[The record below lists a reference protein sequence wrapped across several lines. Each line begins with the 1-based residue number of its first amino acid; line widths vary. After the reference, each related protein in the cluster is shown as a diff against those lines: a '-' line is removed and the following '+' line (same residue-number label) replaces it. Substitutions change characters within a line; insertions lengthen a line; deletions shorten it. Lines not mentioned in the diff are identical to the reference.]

1 MLWPIDVL
9 PAQSA
14 LLPELRPGW
23 DRPRDTVLNRL
34 RVFTSAIIARLGHRG
49 GQEREP
55 DVILSEKSAAH
66 RGSAMEGMRT
76 ITACFARVPRRCMSR
91 PYMHFLLMFH
101 EVRQISKARNQ
112 LAVNSG
118 SESGTGIG
126 VVAGFATV

>member
-1 MLWPIDVL
+1 MTW
-9 PAQSA
+9 S
-14 LLPELRPGW
+14 W
-23 DRPRDTVLNRL
+23 L

-49 GQEREP
+49 GQEGEP

-101 EVRQISKARNQ
+101 RFGKSAK
-112 LAVNSG
+112 LATSYM
-118 SESGTGIG
+118 EDE
-126 VVAGFATV
+126 VAGGGRRIQCPVTQRAKPYLPPQQLVN

>member
-1 MLWPIDVL
+1 MTW
-9 PAQSA
+9 S
-14 LLPELRPGW
+14 W
-23 DRPRDTVLNRL
+23 L

-49 GQEREP
+49 GQEGEP

-101 EVRQISKARNQ
+101 EVRQISKTHNQ
-112 LAVNSG
+112 LCVKTPFL
-118 SESGTGIG
+118 EH
-126 VVAGFATV
+126 AGFANY